1 MAPKC
6 QQLATKIWGN
16 PKVSTF
22 VNVCQRMHS
31 DFNL

>member
-6 QQLATKIWGN
+6 QQLATKILEN

-22 VNVCQRMHS
+22 VNVCQRIHS
-31 DFNL
+31 DLNL